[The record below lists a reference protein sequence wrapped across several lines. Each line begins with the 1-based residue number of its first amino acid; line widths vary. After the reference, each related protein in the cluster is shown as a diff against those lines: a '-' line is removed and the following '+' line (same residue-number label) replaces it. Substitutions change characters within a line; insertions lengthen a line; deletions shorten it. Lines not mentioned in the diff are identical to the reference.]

1 MEERLGGAKTRW
13 CGCKY
18 WSLEPLY
25 TLHLH
30 WVPETRKCTGLH
42 PGLWKSSRI
51 LTLWGLSRWWLTQM
65 FQYILIESWTEQR
78 RHIASGRDKVYLTRP
93 SWPNAYLGPE
103 PTKYWKNKYMW
114 IYLTSIAKPRQT
126 TMDKYSDILFHW
138 PAGCHYGSFSCTFV
152 RTALYYLSLLPLSM
166 VNLLV
171 VVISQL
177 TTFTAPIDIA
187 KLRHCS
193 QKL

>member
-1 MEERLGGAKTRW
+1 MGLRQGGVGASTDLLNPFIHCTCTEFRK
-13 CGCKY
+13 
-18 WSLEPLY
+18 
-25 TLHLH
+25 
-30 WVPETRKCTGLH
+30 PESAL
-42 PGLWKSSRI
+42 LAI
-51 LTLWGLSRWWLTQM
+51 LDSEKAPELWGLSRWWLTQM

-78 RHIASGRDKVYLTRP
+78 RHIASGRDKVYLSRP

-138 PAGCHYGSFSCTFV
+138 PGGCHYGCFSCTFV